1 MRVGY
6 VGIGNMGGP
15 MAANLARA
23 GNEVIIGDLNQAAV
37 DAFTGEHETARP
49 ANGLAVVGQDAE
61 AVFTCLPNGKI
72 VAEAVLGEGGIEE
85 GMAEGSVLVDMSS
98 SAPMGTIALGE
109 ALAER
114 GIRMVDAP
122 VSGGVPRA
130 IAGTIAIM
138 VGGAKEDI
146 EKVRLALETRAA
158 DFETS
163 GLGSAHA
170 MKSINNVLSATNLLV
185 GIEALVVG
193 KKFGLDPQN
202 MVDILN
208 YSGGKNSDGK
218 QAQGVRVKPR
228 IQFGL
233 LDDLMIKDVATA
245 WRTRWVCP
253 GLSAAQSTMY
263 QAARNH
269 MIDNADNSDIAR
281 WIEAN
286 GGIGLSEDASSQ
298 GPPWTERRRA
308 CRSCPEDLEDGHE
321 QWGGEIVVDR
331 EEILAKYDP
340 WPFLTDDEAA
350 KASIFGSLV
359 ASDLP
364 SIFVRWPST
373 VERRD
378 DGRDL
383 GADGGIVERLRA
395 WREPRDAVALCNRV
409 TTDVSSPVA
418 ILSAV
423 KLSSRTPEIRQ

>member
-49 ANGLAVVGQDAE
+49 ANGLAAVGQDAE

-72 VAEAVLGEGGIEE
+72 VAEAVLGEGGISE

-98 SAPMGTIALGE
+98 SAPMGTIALGA

-130 IAGTIAIM
+130 IEGSIAIM

-146 EKVRLALETRAA
+146 EKVRPALETMSGQI
-158 DFETS
+158 FETG

-170 MKSINNVLSATNLLV
+170 MKSINNVLSATNFLV

-208 YSGGKNSDGK
+208 YSSGKNSATESKLKEYVLSREFNSG
-218 QAQGVRVKPR
+218 
-228 IQFGL
+228 FSM
-233 LDDLMIKDVATA
+233 DLMIKDVATA
-245 WRTRWVCP
+245 LDLAHEMGVPWTI
-253 GLSAAQSTMY
+253 GSTVHEMY

-286 GGIGLSEDASSQ
+286 GGIEL
-298 GPPWTERRRA
+298 
-308 CRSCPEDLEDGHE
+308 
-321 QWGGEIVVDR
+321 
-331 EEILAKYDP
+331 
-340 WPFLTDDEAA
+340 
-350 KASIFGSLV
+350 
-359 ASDLP
+359 
-364 SIFVRWPST
+364 
-373 VERRD
+373 
-378 DGRDL
+378 
-383 GADGGIVERLRA
+383 
-395 WREPRDAVALCNRV
+395 
-409 TTDVSSPVA
+409 
-418 ILSAV
+418 
-423 KLSSRTPEIRQ
+423 

>member
-23 GNEVIIGDLNQAAV
+23 GNEVVIGDLNQLAV
-37 DAFTGEHETARP
+37 DAFTTEHETARP
-49 ANGLAVVGQDAE
+49 ANGLAAVGQEAE

-72 VAEAVLGEGGIEE
+72 VAEAVLGEGGIAE

-98 SAPMGTIALGE
+98 SAPMGTIDLGKT
-109 ALAER
+109 LSER

-130 IAGTIAIM
+130 VEGTIAIM

-146 EKVRLALETRAA
+146 EEVRPALETMGGQI
-158 DFETS
+158 FETG

-208 YSGGKNSDGK
+208 FSSGKNSATESKLKEYVLSREFNSG
-218 QAQGVRVKPR
+218 
-228 IQFGL
+228 FSM
-233 LDDLMIKDVATA
+233 DLMIKDVATA
-245 WRTRWVCP
+245 LDLAHEMGVPWQI
-253 GLSAAQSTMY
+253 GSTIYEMY

-286 GGIGLSEDASSQ
+286 GGIEL
-298 GPPWTERRRA
+298 
-308 CRSCPEDLEDGHE
+308 
-321 QWGGEIVVDR
+321 
-331 EEILAKYDP
+331 
-340 WPFLTDDEAA
+340 
-350 KASIFGSLV
+350 
-359 ASDLP
+359 
-364 SIFVRWPST
+364 
-373 VERRD
+373 
-378 DGRDL
+378 
-383 GADGGIVERLRA
+383 
-395 WREPRDAVALCNRV
+395 
-409 TTDVSSPVA
+409 
-418 ILSAV
+418 
-423 KLSSRTPEIRQ
+423 

>member
-23 GNEVIIGDLNQAAV
+23 GNVVVIGDLNQPAV
-37 DAFTGEHETARP
+37 DAFTTEHETARP
-49 ANGLAVVGQDAE
+49 ANGLAAVGQEAE
-61 AVFTCLPNGKI
+61 AVFTCLPNGVI
-72 VAEAVLGEGGIEE
+72 VAEAVLGEGGIAE

-98 SAPMGTIALGE
+98 SAPMGTIDLGKT
-109 ALAER
+109 LSER

-130 IAGTIAIM
+130 VEGTIAIM

-146 EKVRLALETRAA
+146 EKVRPALETMGGQI
-158 DFETS
+158 FETG

-208 YSGGKNSDGK
+208 FSSGKNSATESKLKEYVLSREFNSG
-218 QAQGVRVKPR
+218 
-228 IQFGL
+228 FSM
-233 LDDLMIKDVATA
+233 DLMIKDVATA
-245 WRTRWVCP
+245 LDLAHEMGVPWQI
-253 GLSAAQSTMY
+253 GSTIHEMY

-286 GGIGLSEDASSQ
+286 GGIEL
-298 GPPWTERRRA
+298 
-308 CRSCPEDLEDGHE
+308 
-321 QWGGEIVVDR
+321 
-331 EEILAKYDP
+331 
-340 WPFLTDDEAA
+340 
-350 KASIFGSLV
+350 
-359 ASDLP
+359 
-364 SIFVRWPST
+364 
-373 VERRD
+373 
-378 DGRDL
+378 
-383 GADGGIVERLRA
+383 
-395 WREPRDAVALCNRV
+395 
-409 TTDVSSPVA
+409 
-418 ILSAV
+418 
-423 KLSSRTPEIRQ
+423 

>member
-1 MRVGY
+1 MKMRVGY

-49 ANGLAVVGQDAE
+49 ANGLAAVGQDAE

-72 VAEAVLGEGGIEE
+72 VAEAVLGEGGIAE

-98 SAPMGTIALGE
+98 SAPTGTIAVGK

-130 IAGTIAIM
+130 IEGSIAIM

-146 EKVRLALETRAA
+146 EKVRPALETMGGQI
-158 DFETS
+158 FETG

-208 YSGGKNSDGK
+208 YSSGKNSATESKLKEYVLSREFNSG
-218 QAQGVRVKPR
+218 
-228 IQFGL
+228 FSM
-233 LDDLMIKDVATA
+233 DLMIKDVATA
-245 WRTRWVCP
+245 LDLAHEMGVPWTI
-253 GLSAAQSTMY
+253 GSTVHEMY

-286 GGIGLSEDASSQ
+286 GGIEL
-298 GPPWTERRRA
+298 
-308 CRSCPEDLEDGHE
+308 
-321 QWGGEIVVDR
+321 
-331 EEILAKYDP
+331 
-340 WPFLTDDEAA
+340 
-350 KASIFGSLV
+350 
-359 ASDLP
+359 
-364 SIFVRWPST
+364 
-373 VERRD
+373 
-378 DGRDL
+378 
-383 GADGGIVERLRA
+383 
-395 WREPRDAVALCNRV
+395 
-409 TTDVSSPVA
+409 
-418 ILSAV
+418 
-423 KLSSRTPEIRQ
+423 

>member
-23 GNEVIIGDLNQAAV
+23 GNEVVIGDLNQPAV
-37 DAFTGEHETARP
+37 DAFTAEHETARP
-49 ANGLAVVGQDAE
+49 ANGLAAVGQEAE

-72 VAEAVLGEGGIEE
+72 VAEAVLGEGGIAE

-98 SAPMGTIALGE
+98 SAPMGTIDLGKT
-109 ALAER
+109 LSER

-130 IAGTIAIM
+130 IEGTIAIM

-146 EKVRLALETRAA
+146 EKVRPALEMMGGQI
-158 DFETS
+158 FETG

-208 YSGGKNSDGK
+208 FSSGKNSATESKLKEYVLSREFNSG
-218 QAQGVRVKPR
+218 
-228 IQFGL
+228 FSM
-233 LDDLMIKDVATA
+233 DLMIKDVATA
-245 WRTRWVCP
+245 LDLAHEMGVPWQI
-253 GLSAAQSTMY
+253 GSTIHEMY

-286 GGIGLSEDASSQ
+286 GGIEL
-298 GPPWTERRRA
+298 
-308 CRSCPEDLEDGHE
+308 
-321 QWGGEIVVDR
+321 
-331 EEILAKYDP
+331 
-340 WPFLTDDEAA
+340 
-350 KASIFGSLV
+350 
-359 ASDLP
+359 
-364 SIFVRWPST
+364 
-373 VERRD
+373 
-378 DGRDL
+378 
-383 GADGGIVERLRA
+383 
-395 WREPRDAVALCNRV
+395 
-409 TTDVSSPVA
+409 
-418 ILSAV
+418 
-423 KLSSRTPEIRQ
+423 

>member
-23 GNEVIIGDLNQAAV
+23 GNEVVIGDLNQPAV
-37 DAFTGEHETARP
+37 DAFTTEHETARP
-49 ANGLAVVGQDAE
+49 ANGLAAVGQEAE
-61 AVFTCLPNGKI
+61 AGFTCLPNGVI
-72 VAEAVLGEGGIEE
+72 VAEAVLGEGGIAE

-98 SAPMGTIALGE
+98 SAPMGTIDLGKT
-109 ALAER
+109 LLER

-130 IAGTIAIM
+130 VEGTIAIM

-146 EKVRLALETRAA
+146 EKVRPALETMGGQI
-158 DFETS
+158 FETG

-208 YSGGKNSDGK
+208 FSSGKNSATESKLKEYVLSREFNSG
-218 QAQGVRVKPR
+218 
-228 IQFGL
+228 FSM
-233 LDDLMIKDVATA
+233 DLMIKDVATA
-245 WRTRWVCP
+245 LDLAHEMGVPWQI
-253 GLSAAQSTMY
+253 GSTIHEMY

-286 GGIGLSEDASSQ
+286 GGIEL
-298 GPPWTERRRA
+298 
-308 CRSCPEDLEDGHE
+308 
-321 QWGGEIVVDR
+321 
-331 EEILAKYDP
+331 
-340 WPFLTDDEAA
+340 
-350 KASIFGSLV
+350 
-359 ASDLP
+359 
-364 SIFVRWPST
+364 
-373 VERRD
+373 
-378 DGRDL
+378 
-383 GADGGIVERLRA
+383 
-395 WREPRDAVALCNRV
+395 
-409 TTDVSSPVA
+409 
-418 ILSAV
+418 
-423 KLSSRTPEIRQ
+423 

>member
-23 GNEVIIGDLNQAAV
+23 GNEVVIGDLNQPAV
-37 DAFTGEHETARP
+37 DAFTTEHETARP
-49 ANGLAVVGQDAE
+49 ANGLAAVGQEAE

-72 VAEAVLGEGGIEE
+72 VAEAVLGEGGIAE
-85 GMAEGSVLVDMSS
+85 GMAEGSILVDMSS
-98 SAPMGTIALGE
+98 SAPMGTIDLGKT
-109 ALAER
+109 LSER

-130 IAGTIAIM
+130 VEGTIAIM

-146 EKVRLALETRAA
+146 EKVRSALETMGGQI
-158 DFETS
+158 FETG

-208 YSGGKNSDGK
+208 FSSGKNSATESKLKEYVLSREFNSG
-218 QAQGVRVKPR
+218 
-228 IQFGL
+228 FSM
-233 LDDLMIKDVATA
+233 DLMIKDVATA
-245 WRTRWVCP
+245 LDLAHEMGVPWQI
-253 GLSAAQSTMY
+253 GSTIHEMY

-286 GGIGLSEDASSQ
+286 GGIEL
-298 GPPWTERRRA
+298 
-308 CRSCPEDLEDGHE
+308 
-321 QWGGEIVVDR
+321 
-331 EEILAKYDP
+331 
-340 WPFLTDDEAA
+340 
-350 KASIFGSLV
+350 
-359 ASDLP
+359 
-364 SIFVRWPST
+364 
-373 VERRD
+373 
-378 DGRDL
+378 
-383 GADGGIVERLRA
+383 
-395 WREPRDAVALCNRV
+395 
-409 TTDVSSPVA
+409 
-418 ILSAV
+418 
-423 KLSSRTPEIRQ
+423 

>member
-23 GNEVIIGDLNQAAV
+23 GNEVVIGDLNQSAV
-37 DAFTGEHETARP
+37 DAFTTEHETARP
-49 ANGLAVVGQDAE
+49 ANGLAAVGQEAE

-72 VAEAVLGEGGIEE
+72 VAEAVLGEGGIAE

-98 SAPMGTIALGE
+98 SAPMGTIDLGKT
-109 ALAER
+109 LLER

-130 IAGTIAIM
+130 VEGTIAIM

-146 EKVRLALETRAA
+146 EKVRPALETMGGQI
-158 DFETS
+158 FETG

-208 YSGGKNSDGK
+208 FSSGKNSATESKLKEYVLSREFNSG
-218 QAQGVRVKPR
+218 
-228 IQFGL
+228 FSM
-233 LDDLMIKDVATA
+233 DLMIKDVATA
-245 WRTRWVCP
+245 LDLADEMGVPWQI
-253 GLSAAQSTMY
+253 GSTIHEMY

-286 GGIGLSEDASSQ
+286 GGIEL
-298 GPPWTERRRA
+298 
-308 CRSCPEDLEDGHE
+308 
-321 QWGGEIVVDR
+321 
-331 EEILAKYDP
+331 
-340 WPFLTDDEAA
+340 
-350 KASIFGSLV
+350 
-359 ASDLP
+359 
-364 SIFVRWPST
+364 
-373 VERRD
+373 
-378 DGRDL
+378 
-383 GADGGIVERLRA
+383 
-395 WREPRDAVALCNRV
+395 
-409 TTDVSSPVA
+409 
-418 ILSAV
+418 
-423 KLSSRTPEIRQ
+423 

>member
-23 GNEVIIGDLNQAAV
+23 GNEVVIGDLNQRAV
-37 DAFTGEHETARP
+37 DAFTTEHETARP
-49 ANGLAVVGQDAE
+49 ANGLAAVGQEAE

-72 VAEAVLGEGGIEE
+72 VAEAVLGEGGIAE

-98 SAPMGTIALGE
+98 SAPMGTIDLGKT
-109 ALAER
+109 LSER

-130 IAGTIAIM
+130 IEGTIAIM

-146 EKVRLALETRAA
+146 EKVRPALETMGGQI
-158 DFETS
+158 FETG

-208 YSGGKNSDGK
+208 FSSGKNSATESKLKEYVLSREFNSG
-218 QAQGVRVKPR
+218 
-228 IQFGL
+228 FSM
-233 LDDLMIKDVATA
+233 DLMIKDVATA
-245 WRTRWVCP
+245 LDLAHEMGVPWQI
-253 GLSAAQSTMY
+253 GSTIHEMY

-286 GGIGLSEDASSQ
+286 GGIEL
-298 GPPWTERRRA
+298 
-308 CRSCPEDLEDGHE
+308 
-321 QWGGEIVVDR
+321 
-331 EEILAKYDP
+331 
-340 WPFLTDDEAA
+340 
-350 KASIFGSLV
+350 
-359 ASDLP
+359 
-364 SIFVRWPST
+364 
-373 VERRD
+373 
-378 DGRDL
+378 
-383 GADGGIVERLRA
+383 
-395 WREPRDAVALCNRV
+395 
-409 TTDVSSPVA
+409 
-418 ILSAV
+418 
-423 KLSSRTPEIRQ
+423 

>member
-23 GNEVIIGDLNQAAV
+23 GNEVVIGDLNQPAV
-37 DAFTGEHETARP
+37 DAFTTEHETARP
-49 ANGLAVVGQDAE
+49 ANGLAAVGQEAE

-72 VAEAVLGEGGIEE
+72 VAEAVLGEGGIAE

-98 SAPMGTIALGE
+98 SAPMGTIDLGKT
-109 ALAER
+109 LSER

-130 IAGTIAIM
+130 VEGTIAIM

-146 EKVRLALETRAA
+146 EKVRPALETMGGQI
-158 DFETS
+158 FETG

-208 YSGGKNSDGK
+208 FSSGKNSATESK
-218 QAQGVRVKPR
+218 LKEYVLSR
-228 IQFGL
+228 QFNSGFSM
-233 LDDLMIKDVATA
+233 DLMIKDVATA
-245 WRTRWVCP
+245 LDLAHEMGVPWQI
-253 GLSAAQSTMY
+253 GSTIHEMY

-286 GGIGLSEDASSQ
+286 GGIEL
-298 GPPWTERRRA
+298 
-308 CRSCPEDLEDGHE
+308 
-321 QWGGEIVVDR
+321 
-331 EEILAKYDP
+331 
-340 WPFLTDDEAA
+340 
-350 KASIFGSLV
+350 
-359 ASDLP
+359 
-364 SIFVRWPST
+364 
-373 VERRD
+373 
-378 DGRDL
+378 
-383 GADGGIVERLRA
+383 
-395 WREPRDAVALCNRV
+395 
-409 TTDVSSPVA
+409 
-418 ILSAV
+418 
-423 KLSSRTPEIRQ
+423 

>member
-23 GNEVIIGDLNQAAV
+23 GNEVVIGDLNQSAV
-37 DAFTGEHETARP
+37 DAFTTEHETARP
-49 ANGLAVVGQDAE
+49 ANGLAAVGQEAE

-72 VAEAVLGEGGIEE
+72 VAEAVLGEGGIAE

-98 SAPMGTIALGE
+98 SAPMGTIDLGKT
-109 ALAER
+109 LSER

-130 IAGTIAIM
+130 VEGTIAIM

-146 EKVRLALETRAA
+146 EKVRPALETMGGQI
-158 DFETS
+158 FETG

-208 YSGGKNSDGK
+208 FSSGKNSATESKLKEYVLSREFNSG
-218 QAQGVRVKPR
+218 
-228 IQFGL
+228 FSM
-233 LDDLMIKDVATA
+233 DLMIKDVATA
-245 WRTRWVCP
+245 LDLAHEMGVPWQI
-253 GLSAAQSTMY
+253 GSTIHEMY

-286 GGIGLSEDASSQ
+286 GGIEL
-298 GPPWTERRRA
+298 
-308 CRSCPEDLEDGHE
+308 
-321 QWGGEIVVDR
+321 
-331 EEILAKYDP
+331 
-340 WPFLTDDEAA
+340 
-350 KASIFGSLV
+350 
-359 ASDLP
+359 
-364 SIFVRWPST
+364 
-373 VERRD
+373 
-378 DGRDL
+378 
-383 GADGGIVERLRA
+383 
-395 WREPRDAVALCNRV
+395 
-409 TTDVSSPVA
+409 
-418 ILSAV
+418 
-423 KLSSRTPEIRQ
+423 

>member
-49 ANGLAVVGQDAE
+49 ANGLAAVGQDAE

-72 VAEAVLGEGGIEE
+72 VAEAVLGEGGIAE

-130 IAGTIAIM
+130 IEGTIAIM

-146 EKVRLALETRAA
+146 EKVRPALETMGGQI
-158 DFETS
+158 FETG

-208 YSGGKNSDGK
+208 YSSGKNS
-218 QAQGVRVKPR
+218 
-228 IQFGL
+228 
-233 LDDLMIKDVATA
+233 ATESKLQEY
-245 WRTRWVCP
+245 V
-253 GLSAAQSTMY
+253 LS
-263 QAARNH
+263 
-269 MIDNADNSDIAR
+269 
-281 WIEAN
+281 
-286 GGIGLSEDASSQ
+286 
-298 GPPWTERRRA
+298 
-308 CRSCPEDLEDGHE
+308 
-321 QWGGEIVVDR
+321 R
-331 EEILAKYDP
+331 EFNLA
-340 WPFLTDDEAA
+340 
-350 KASIFGSLV
+350 
-359 ASDLP
+359 
-364 SIFVRWPST
+364 
-373 VERRD
+373 
-378 DGRDL
+378 
-383 GADGGIVERLRA
+383 
-395 WREPRDAVALCNRV
+395 
-409 TTDVSSPVA
+409 
-418 ILSAV
+418 
-423 KLSSRTPEIRQ
+423 

>member
-23 GNEVIIGDLNQAAV
+23 GNEVVIGDLNQLAV
-37 DAFTGEHETARP
+37 DAFTTEHETARP
-49 ANGLAVVGQDAE
+49 ANGLAAVGQEAE

-72 VAEAVLGEGGIEE
+72 VAEAVLGEGGIAE

-98 SAPMGTIALGE
+98 SAPMGTIDLGKT
-109 ALAER
+109 LLER

-130 IAGTIAIM
+130 VEGTIAIM

-146 EKVRLALETRAA
+146 EKVRPALETMGGQI
-158 DFETS
+158 FETG

-208 YSGGKNSDGK
+208 FSSGKNSATESKLKEYVLSREFNSG
-218 QAQGVRVKPR
+218 
-228 IQFGL
+228 FSM
-233 LDDLMIKDVATA
+233 DLMIKDVATA
-245 WRTRWVCP
+245 LDLAHEMGVPWQI
-253 GLSAAQSTMY
+253 GSTIHEMY

-286 GGIGLSEDASSQ
+286 GGIEL
-298 GPPWTERRRA
+298 
-308 CRSCPEDLEDGHE
+308 
-321 QWGGEIVVDR
+321 
-331 EEILAKYDP
+331 
-340 WPFLTDDEAA
+340 
-350 KASIFGSLV
+350 
-359 ASDLP
+359 
-364 SIFVRWPST
+364 
-373 VERRD
+373 
-378 DGRDL
+378 
-383 GADGGIVERLRA
+383 
-395 WREPRDAVALCNRV
+395 
-409 TTDVSSPVA
+409 
-418 ILSAV
+418 
-423 KLSSRTPEIRQ
+423 

>member
-49 ANGLAVVGQDAE
+49 ANGLAAVGQDAE

-72 VAEAVLGEGGIEE
+72 VAEAVLGEGGIAE

-130 IAGTIAIM
+130 IEGTIAIM

-146 EKVRLALETRAA
+146 EKVRPALETMGGQI
-158 DFETS
+158 FETG

-208 YSGGKNSDGK
+208 YSSGKNSATESKLKEYVLSREFNSG
-218 QAQGVRVKPR
+218 
-228 IQFGL
+228 FSM
-233 LDDLMIKDVATA
+233 DLMIKDVATA
-245 WRTRWVCP
+245 LDLAHEMGVPWTI
-253 GLSAAQSTMY
+253 GSTVHEMY

-286 GGIGLSEDASSQ
+286 GGIEL
-298 GPPWTERRRA
+298 
-308 CRSCPEDLEDGHE
+308 
-321 QWGGEIVVDR
+321 
-331 EEILAKYDP
+331 
-340 WPFLTDDEAA
+340 
-350 KASIFGSLV
+350 
-359 ASDLP
+359 
-364 SIFVRWPST
+364 
-373 VERRD
+373 
-378 DGRDL
+378 
-383 GADGGIVERLRA
+383 
-395 WREPRDAVALCNRV
+395 
-409 TTDVSSPVA
+409 
-418 ILSAV
+418 
-423 KLSSRTPEIRQ
+423 

>member
-23 GNEVIIGDLNQAAV
+23 GNEVVIGDLNQPAV
-37 DAFTGEHETARP
+37 DAFTTEHETARP
-49 ANGLAVVGQDAE
+49 ANGLAAVGQEAE

-72 VAEAVLGEGGIEE
+72 VAEAVLGEGGIAE

-98 SAPMGTIALGE
+98 SAPMGTIDLGKT
-109 ALAER
+109 LSER

-130 IAGTIAIM
+130 IEGTIAIM

-146 EKVRLALETRAA
+146 EKVRPALETMGGQI
-158 DFETS
+158 FETG

-193 KKFGLDPQN
+193 KTFGLDPQN

-208 YSGGKNSDGK
+208 FSSGKNSATESKLKEYVLSREFNSG
-218 QAQGVRVKPR
+218 
-228 IQFGL
+228 FSM
-233 LDDLMIKDVATA
+233 DLMIKDVATA
-245 WRTRWVCP
+245 LDLAHEMGVPWQI
-253 GLSAAQSTMY
+253 GSTIHEMY

-286 GGIGLSEDASSQ
+286 GGIEL
-298 GPPWTERRRA
+298 
-308 CRSCPEDLEDGHE
+308 
-321 QWGGEIVVDR
+321 
-331 EEILAKYDP
+331 
-340 WPFLTDDEAA
+340 
-350 KASIFGSLV
+350 
-359 ASDLP
+359 
-364 SIFVRWPST
+364 
-373 VERRD
+373 
-378 DGRDL
+378 
-383 GADGGIVERLRA
+383 
-395 WREPRDAVALCNRV
+395 
-409 TTDVSSPVA
+409 
-418 ILSAV
+418 
-423 KLSSRTPEIRQ
+423 

>member
-23 GNEVIIGDLNQAAV
+23 GNEVVIGDLNQPAV
-37 DAFTGEHETARP
+37 DAFTAEHETARP
-49 ANGLAVVGQDAE
+49 ANGLAAVGQEAE

-72 VAEAVLGEGGIEE
+72 VAEAVLGEGGIAE

-98 SAPMGTIALGE
+98 SAPMGTIDLGKT
-109 ALAER
+109 LSER

-130 IAGTIAIM
+130 IEGTIAIM

-146 EKVRLALETRAA
+146 EKVRPALETMGGQI
-158 DFETS
+158 FETG

-208 YSGGKNSDGK
+208 FSSGKNSATESKLKEYVLSREFNSG
-218 QAQGVRVKPR
+218 
-228 IQFGL
+228 FSM
-233 LDDLMIKDVATA
+233 DLMIKDVATA
-245 WRTRWVCP
+245 LDLAHEMGVPWQI
-253 GLSAAQSTMY
+253 GSTIHEMY

-286 GGIGLSEDASSQ
+286 GGIEL
-298 GPPWTERRRA
+298 
-308 CRSCPEDLEDGHE
+308 
-321 QWGGEIVVDR
+321 
-331 EEILAKYDP
+331 
-340 WPFLTDDEAA
+340 
-350 KASIFGSLV
+350 
-359 ASDLP
+359 
-364 SIFVRWPST
+364 
-373 VERRD
+373 
-378 DGRDL
+378 
-383 GADGGIVERLRA
+383 
-395 WREPRDAVALCNRV
+395 
-409 TTDVSSPVA
+409 
-418 ILSAV
+418 
-423 KLSSRTPEIRQ
+423 